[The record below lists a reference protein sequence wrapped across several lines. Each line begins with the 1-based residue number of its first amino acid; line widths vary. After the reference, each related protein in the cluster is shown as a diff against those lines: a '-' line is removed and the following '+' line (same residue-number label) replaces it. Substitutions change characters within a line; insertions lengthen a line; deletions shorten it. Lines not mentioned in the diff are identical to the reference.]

1 MIPLEVRL
9 LPIEEVKPA
18 TYNPRRALSPSSPG
32 YRKLKR
38 SLSEFGLVEPLVWN
52 ELSGQ
57 IVGGHLR
64 YKILCELGY
73 THVPVSVVRLCESRE
88 MALNI
93 VLNNREAQGRYDP
106 AKLSEILTQLQAIG
120 ALEITGFDAGV
131 LRNLTLD
138 AVEVTP
144 EDPTPNAIEVTL
156 TIPQSQYAEVS
167 PALDDLIRTHDLV
180 SHMRGKFLW
189 TG

>member
-9 LPIEEVKPA
+9 IPIEDVKPA
-18 TYNPRRALSPSSPG
+18 AYNPRRALLSSSPG

-38 SLSEFGLVEPLVWN
+38 SLTEFGLVEPLVWN

-106 AKLSEILTQLQAIG
+106 AKLVEILIELQATG
-120 ALEITGFDAGV
+120 ELDSTGFDAGI

-138 AVEVTP
+138 AVEVPP
-144 EDPTPNAIEVTL
+144 EDPPPKAIEVTL

-167 PALDDLIRTHDLV
+167 PALDDLIRTYDLV
-180 SHMRGKFLW
+180 SHVRG
-189 TG
+189 G

>member
-9 LPIEEVKPA
+9 LPIEEVEPA
-18 TYNPRRALSPSSPG
+18 AYNPRRALSPASPG

-38 SLSEFGLVEPLVWN
+38 SLSEFGLVEPLIWN

-64 YKILCELGY
+64 YKILCELGC

-106 AKLSEILTQLQAIG
+106 VKLAEILIELQATG
-120 ALEITGFDAGV
+120 ELDVTGFDAGI
-131 LRNLTLD
+131 LRNLSLD
-138 AVEVTP
+138 AVEVPP
-144 EDPTPNAIEVTL
+144 EDPPPKAIEVTL
-156 TIPQSQYAEVS
+156 TIPHSQYAEVS

-180 SHMRGKFLW
+180 SHTRG
-189 TG
+189 G